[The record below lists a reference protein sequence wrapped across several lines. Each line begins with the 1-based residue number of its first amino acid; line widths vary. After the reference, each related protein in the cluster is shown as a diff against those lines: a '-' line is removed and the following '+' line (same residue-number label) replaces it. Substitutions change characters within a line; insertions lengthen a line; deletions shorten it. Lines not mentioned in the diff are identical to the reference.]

1 MAPNRLILL
10 TADFHLAADRPSRGE
25 GDEGEGKKERRD
37 ERVDREEVGA
47 ATAVHCGT
55 KPGHFE
61 TSKIHFPTNE
71 GVSEVSEVSERVS
84 AGEGASEASHPEQA
98 NE

>member
-1 MAPNRLILL
+1 MSGILVILIHSALGKKRANVLYLDRVNPQNDTENKSTFSCLL
-10 TADFHLAADRPSRGE
+10 EAMLSLVPMVTEISLAR
-25 GDEGEGKKERRD
+25 EGEFPPL
-37 ERVDREEVGA
+37 
-47 ATAVHCGT
+47 HYGT

-71 GVSEVSEVSERVS
+71 GVSEVSER
-84 AGEGASEASHPEQA
+84 A